1 MDPKTWFNISRF
13 FTLIGGFLTVLG
25 GYGLY
30 YFGQLKELK
39 TNEAISKSEENAA
52 IAKSE
57 AAVANKKTAELEL
70 DVIEARKET
79 AIANQKTESFRLN
92 IEKARIE
99 AEESKLKAE
108 ELKLEVEQTKLEA
121 EELKLQIEQTKS
133 EAEKAKFER
142 EKLLNQ
148 QQFIKSMTVQIT
160 ALIPTNSQPITNTN
174 TSYPN
179 PTLPLERAPLE
190 LSKPNEIHI
199 ALFFLHN
206 YSTTQI
212 SENLNEI
219 KFNFGY
225 PEMQEQIIG
234 KDLSAL
240 DGQITVD
247 CLWEK
252 IIEKSNWSSE
262 NLSNS
267 NIEFKILVNGIIAH
281 RITFKGETAENF
293 IRRNRLNFVISNS
306 SNNIKDVVLGNKNQ
320 DDD

>member
-13 FTLIGGFLTVLG
+13 FTLIGGVLTVLG

-39 TNEAISKSEENAA
+39 TNEAIKKSEENAA

-57 AAVANKKTAELEL
+57 AAVANNKTVELEL

-99 AEESKLKAE
+99 AEESRLKAE

-121 EELKLQIEQTKS
+121 E
-133 EAEKAKFER
+133 KAKLER

-148 QQFIKSMTVQIT
+148 QKYIKSITVQIT
-160 ALIPTNSQPITNTN
+160 ALLPTTNRPITNTN

-179 PTLPLERAPLE
+179 PSIPLEKAPLE
-190 LSKPNEIHI
+190 LSKPEANHI

-206 YSTTQI
+206 YSITQI
-212 SENLNEI
+212 SEDLQEI

-240 DGQITVD
+240 DGKIKVD

-252 IIEKSNWSSE
+252 IIEKSSWNSE
-262 NLSNS
+262 NLNNT

-281 RITFKGETAENF
+281 RTTFKAENAENF
-293 IRRNRLNFVISNS
+293 IRRNRLNFVIPNS
-306 SNNIKDVVLGNKNQ
+306 SNKIKDVVLGNKNR